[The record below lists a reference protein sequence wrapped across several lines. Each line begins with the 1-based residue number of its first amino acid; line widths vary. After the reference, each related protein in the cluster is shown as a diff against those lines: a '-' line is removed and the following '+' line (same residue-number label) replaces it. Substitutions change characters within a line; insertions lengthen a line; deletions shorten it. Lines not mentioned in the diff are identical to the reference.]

1 MIVTNNTNYLSIC
14 SELQHFTAKHRNF
27 AQNTRTRKNG
37 KTIVMKKSLKLRDF
51 EQINYISFLSLC
63 ISVGCNVF
71 VVKVVVIALW
81 EYLNSIVYWISFFFL
96 QFSDLTLVVALAFV
110 ALSFTNGAP
119 QMRRHRRHWFDDPFH
134 PDKIPW
140 KDSCG
145 VRNDTMGSP
154 IIHRNRTVSEKKPQ
168 IYWMI

>member
-63 ISVGCNVF
+63 ISVGCSVF
-71 VVKVVVIALW
+71 VVNVVVIAL
-81 EYLNSIVYWISFFFL
+81 
-96 QFSDLTLVVALAFV
+96 
-110 ALSFTNGAP
+110 
-119 QMRRHRRHWFDDPFH
+119 
-134 PDKIPW
+134 
-140 KDSCG
+140 
-145 VRNDTMGSP
+145 
-154 IIHRNRTVSEKKPQ
+154 
-168 IYWMI
+168 